1 VLSSNL
7 TIARQNFTLL
17 SRLAEIKLSLEL
29 FLNLYLAPVQVFAL
43 LEVTI
48 DERKGRDVISAK

>member
-1 VLSSNL
+1 VGEG
-7 TIARQNFTLL
+7 FDP
-17 SRLAEIKLSLEL
+17 SLID
-29 FLNLYLAPVQVFAL
+29 LYLAPVQVFAL